1 MSNAKTILIAD
12 DEPMIL
18 KALEFKL
25 KKEGYVVVVASDG
38 KEVKEMID
46 EKLPDLLITDVMMPF
61 FNGLEVLTYAKE
73 KSEGKLPVL
82 VLSAVG
88 QEANVLDAFQLGA
101 DDFMTKPFSPNELGI
116 RVKKLL
122 ANL

>member
-1 MSNAKTILIAD
+1 MSIEKTILIAD

-25 KKEGYVVVVASDG
+25 KKEGYKVIIASDG
-38 KEVKEMID
+38 KEVKERID
-46 EKLPDLLITDVMMPF
+46 DSMPDLLITDIMMPF

-73 KSEGKLPVL
+73 KSENKLPVL

-88 QEANVLDAFQLGA
+88 QEANVLEAFQLGA

-122 ANL
+122 TNL